1 MEQNLHSDQLTES
14 DSEALDRAVCLA
26 TSTYNK
32 NLKKLSKAANIE
44 KNLSSH
50 IARISF
56 ITMAVS
62 SGVDMTTVQGIAGHA
77 DLEMTAH
84 YSKYVDNQAFKAL
97 EKLETKIFNK

>member
-1 MEQNLHSDQLTES
+1 MTAVE
-14 DSEALDRAVCLA
+14 LDRAVTLA

-32 NLKKLSKAANIE
+32 CLKRLGMLAGIQKP
-44 KNLSSH
+44 LSSH

-62 SGVDMTTVQGIAGHA
+62 SGVDMTTVQGIAGHS

-84 YSKYVDNQAFKAL
+84 YSKYVDNQGSMAL
-97 EKLETKIFNK
+97 NVIEKKII